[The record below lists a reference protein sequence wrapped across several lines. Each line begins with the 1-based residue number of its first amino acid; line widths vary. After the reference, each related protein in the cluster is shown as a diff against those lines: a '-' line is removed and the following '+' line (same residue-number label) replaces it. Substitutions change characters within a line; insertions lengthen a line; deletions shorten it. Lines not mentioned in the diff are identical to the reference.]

1 MLVTTC
7 EAAPATSCLVFG
19 DRSSY
24 RMLPYLSESFGR
36 LVFAHLH
43 TLDQALVE
51 EEQPDVVIGLA
62 DETALIDLPADIEA
76 PGAADMAARKLAAGA
91 ELMPELAPLWAG

>member
-1 MLVTTC
+1 MLVTEC
-7 EAAPATSCLVFG
+7 KAAPPTTCLVFG

-43 TLDQALVE
+43 TLDHALVE
-51 EEQPDVVIGLA
+51 AERPDVVIGLA
-62 DETALIDLPADIEA
+62 DETALIDIPADVEA
-76 PGAADMAARKLAAGA
+76 PGAAELAAHKLAAGA